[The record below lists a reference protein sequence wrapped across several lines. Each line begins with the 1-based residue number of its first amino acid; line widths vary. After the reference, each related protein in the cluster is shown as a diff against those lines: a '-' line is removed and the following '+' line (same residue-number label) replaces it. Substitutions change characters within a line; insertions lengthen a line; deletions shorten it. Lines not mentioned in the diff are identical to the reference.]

1 MGKSGV
7 RPMGEMGVWVEKYN
21 TLSYE
26 TKITEKGLSFS
37 FFFFS
42 VFGERRR
49 RQSPRAGGS
58 LPGGSLSGGSVSIG
72 AFFST
77 SGGGVESGWGSVG

>member
-1 MGKSGV
+1 
-7 RPMGEMGVWVEKYN
+7 MGEMGVWVEKYN

-42 VFGERRR
+42 VFGERR
-49 RQSPRAGGS
+49 SGRARA
-58 LPGGSLSGGSVSIG
+58 GGSLSGGSHVYGFLMKRAKRIDWNP
-72 AFFST
+72 ST
-77 SGGGVESGWGSVG
+77 GFLLGDFLHVLEKKRK